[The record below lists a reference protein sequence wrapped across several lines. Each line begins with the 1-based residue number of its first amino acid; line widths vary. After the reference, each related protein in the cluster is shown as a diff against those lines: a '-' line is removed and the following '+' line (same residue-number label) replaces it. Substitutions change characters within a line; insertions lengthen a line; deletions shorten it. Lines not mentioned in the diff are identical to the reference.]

1 MKKFLIGVSIVVLS
15 LLITFITFDSMSWY
29 NFGDT
34 LTKVVIIRFIIF
46 FVIMVVILTGILL
59 LVNKL
64 KK

>member
-1 MKKFLIGVSIVVLS
+1 MKKFLIGVGIVVLS

-29 NFGDT
+29 NFGDVP
-34 LTKVVIIRFIIF
+34 TKLVLIRLIIF
-46 FVIMVVILTGILL
+46 FVIMIAILTGILL